1 MAVTGDDERLHGLML
16 AGIAGDSEAQRLL
29 LAALAL
35 RLRAYFRNRGMTPA
49 DGEDLVQE
57 TLIAIHTKRSMYD
70 PGQPLLG
77 WVHAIARYR
86 LIDRYRREKKRGVQV
101 PVEDW
106 SEALAGE
113 EPQAGDPARD
123 VARLLDQLPDKQR
136 RSIELVKLQE
146 KSVAEASSLTG
157 WSQSDIKVSIHRGMK
172 LLQKLVS
179 SDEPNARGSLV

>member
-1 MAVTGDDERLHGLML
+1 MTGDDQRLRKLML
-16 AGIAGDSEAQRLL
+16 AGIAGDSQAQTELL
-29 LAALAL
+29 SALAV
-35 RLRAYFRNRGMTPA
+35 RLRSYFRNRGMTPS

-57 TLIAIHTKRSMYD
+57 TLIAVHTKRSMYD
-70 PGQPLLG
+70 PAQPLLA

-113 EPQAGDPARD
+113 APEAGDPARD

-146 KSVAEASSLTG
+146 KSVAEAASLTG

-172 LLQKLVS
+172 LLQRLVS
-179 SDEPNARGSLV
+179 DRAPHSQEGLV